1 MKKITFLLFA
11 MLAFCWQTNAQVLSE
26 GFESGAIPAGW
37 TNEYVSATAD
47 WNYVA
52 QNGDA
57 SITPR
62 TGSFM
67 AEFRTTSSGNVTK
80 LVTPALDVTTLTNPQ
95 LTFYYANVNWFGDID
110 ELRVYYKSSAGGA
123 WVQIG
128 TDYTAEQAA
137 WTEVKLIL
145 PNPSTDYYIAFEG
158 TSQWARGLNL
168 DDVLVDEGPNCTI
181 AVVDSST
188 VVDDCGNSQ
197 FSVDVVVST
206 VGDGTVVSDGTNT
219 FPIVAGTVT
228 AGPYTIGETVTL
240 TVQHSDGACDFSL
253 GDFNTACT
261 LPGEVCE
268 NAITVG
274 SLPYTTTDNTV
285 NYGDDYS
292 SADTPCSS
300 NYMNGDDVFYSFTPA
315 VDMSVNIATSG
326 TGSWTGLFVFEEC
339 PLVTCVASDTQ
350 SGGNPSLPN
359 VDLVGGTTYYI
370 AISTYPSPQSTAYTL
385 DITENTCSPV
395 TASYNVVSDCDVSG
409 GFYIDVNVTDMGSA
423 TALTVLDDQAS
434 PSQALTAAGT
444 LQFGPYVNGTD
455 VIITIDD
462 DNDDDSC
469 TVTSSAITQ
478 VACPPAND
486 DCATPTTLTVNA
498 DLSCTNVTSGT
509 IQAATASGE
518 SDTTCGG
525 TENDDVWFSFVA
537 NATSH
542 SIDLLNVTGSTT
554 DLYHSVWSGACGTL
568 TNLLCS
574 DPNSSTV
581 GGLTPGETYL
591 LRVNSWGSGS
601 YNTTFDV
608 CIGTPPPPPTNISCA
623 TATDIVCGETISGTS
638 VGSTGTQEGS
648 GCTMGSNGVW
658 YTFTGYGGDII
669 VTVDASFDHEL
680 AITSGTCG
688 ALVNVGCRD
697 GSVGQEVY
705 TITDSVDGE
714 TYYVYIAHYS
724 SSSTTTGTHTIN
736 IECPTASIDDFEAS
750 NGLSYYPNP
759 VNNTLTL
766 NAKQNIDGV
775 AVYNMLGQE
784 VLRTAPNTVNT
795 EINMSALGTGAYFV
809 KVTIGNATET
819 VRIIKN

>member
-11 MLAFCWQTNAQVLSE
+11 MLAFSWQSKAQ
-26 GFESGAIPAGW
+26 FTESFDTEIPATWTIVDVDGGDTWEHITTNNYLGAGHAYIKWDSNAHDDYLITPQFDVTAGVSDQISFWAAISSGW
-37 TNEYVSATAD
+37 TETFEVRLSTTGTAPADFTELLGSETATVDVSTYEKFTYNLSAYVGTQVYIAIRATD
-47 WNYVA
+47 T
-52 QNGDA
+52 D
-57 SITPR
+57 R
-62 TGSFM
+62 
-67 AEFRTTSSGNVTK
+67 
-80 LVTPALDVTTLTNPQ
+80 
-95 LTFYYANVNWFGDID
+95 FYLHID
-110 ELRVYYKSSAGGA
+110 EFVN
-123 WVQIG
+123 
-128 TDYTAEQAA
+128 DAA
-137 WTEVKLIL
+137 PT
-145 PNPSTDYYIAFEG
+145 
-158 TSQWARGLNL
+158 
-168 DDVLVDEGPNCTI
+168 CTPT
-181 AVVDSST
+181 VVDSST
-188 VVDDCGNSQ
+188 VVDNCGASQ
-197 FSVDVVVST
+197 FSIDLVVST
-206 VGDGTVVSDGTNT
+206 EGDGTVVSDGTNT

-423 TALTVLDDQAS
+423 TALTVSDDQAS

-478 VACPPAND
+478 SVCPPAND
-486 DCATPTTLTVNA
+486 ECINAIELTVNG
-498 DLSCTNVTSGT
+498 DDSCTVTTSGT
-509 IQAATASGE
+509 IAAATASGE
-518 SDTTCGG
+518 DESTCFG
-525 TENDDVWFSFVA
+525 TENDDVWFSFTATNESHLISILNKA
-537 NATSH
+537 NSP
-542 SIDLLNVTGSTT
+542 S
-554 DLYHSVWSGACGTL
+554 DLYHSVWSGSCGTL
-568 TNLLCS
+568 TNINCS
-574 DPNSSTV
+574 DPDSSTAN
-581 GGLTPGETYL
+581 GLTIGETYFV
-591 LRVNSWGSGS
+591 RVNSYSSNSGAQ
-601 YNTTFDV
+601 TTFDICV
-608 CIGTPPPPPTNISCA
+608 GTPPPPPSNIACA
-623 TATDIVCGETISGTS
+623 TATPIACGETISGTS
-638 VGSTGTQEGS
+638 AGSTGNQEGS

-688 ALVNVGCRD
+688 ALVNVGCKD
-697 GSVGQEVY
+697 SSSGQETY

-714 TYYVYIAHYS
+714 TYYVYIAHWS
-724 SSSTTTGTHTIN
+724 GSGTTTGTHTIN

-784 VLRTAPNTVNT
+784 VLHTAPNTVNT
-795 EINMSALGTGAYFV
+795 EVNMSALGTGAYFV